1 MLHPLPRPWDRPRI
15 AAVELKP
22 HPLATWGSR
31 LADAFTQP
39 RHAYLSAL
47 FLRLFALVHLAAFAS
62 FGVQAL
68 GLIGSGGI
76 LPLADYVDALRDQL
90 GTGPAAWWNV
100 PFVFWA
106 GASDGAIRIAI
117 ALGIVA
123 SLALLAGRLPRV
135 ALATLYVLYLSL
147 LYAGQ
152 RFMTYQWDILL
163 VETTALALF
172 LPRHPAIGIRLL
184 RWLLFRFMLL
194 SGAVKLLSGDPSWAD
209 LTALEYHYE
218 TQPLPTLFA
227 WYAHQLPATFD
238 RACVAVM
245 LFIELVMPFCII
257 GPRRLRF
264 AAGAS
269 FVALELA
276 IMLTGNYN
284 FFNLLTLLL
293 CLVLLDD
300 DVLARVL
307 PRALRD
313 TLAPPR
319 VARELAPGSR
329 EGGSRRIARRI
340 PAAVAAFLAGIGLAQ
355 VAGMFRGYLSGPVA
369 SVLEAVE
376 PFHLVNTYGLF
387 AVMTTERNEIVVEGS
402 NDGRTWKA
410 YEFRYKPGDL
420 KRAPGWMIPHQPRL
434 DWQMWFAAL
443 GSYDRNP
450 WFARFLGRLL
460 EGAPA
465 VTALL
470 ADDPFAGRPPRYVRA
485 LLYRY
490 RFSDPATRAETGQ
503 WWTRELTGMYAP
515 AVELRSRLDDGR
527 APSTH

>member
-1 MLHPLPRPWDRPRI
+1 MLLF
-15 AAVELKP
+15 VEL
-22 HPLATWGSR
+22 A
-31 LADAFTQP
+31 
-39 RHAYLSAL
+39 
-47 FLRLFALVHLAAFAS
+47 
-62 FGVQAL
+62 
-68 GLIGSGGI
+68 
-76 LPLADYVDALRDQL
+76 
-90 GTGPAAWWNV
+90 
-100 PFVFWA
+100 
-106 GASDGAIRIAI
+106 
-117 ALGIVA
+117 
-123 SLALLAGRLPRV
+123 
-135 ALATLYVLYLSL
+135 
-147 LYAGQ
+147 
-152 RFMTYQWDILL
+152 
-163 VETTALALF
+163 
-172 LPRHPAIGIRLL
+172 
-184 RWLLFRFMLL
+184 
-194 SGAVKLLSGDPSWAD
+194 
-209 LTALEYHYE
+209 
-218 TQPLPTLFA
+218 
-227 WYAHQLPATFD
+227 
-238 RACVAVM
+238 
-245 LFIELVMPFCII
+245 MPFCIF

-269 FVALELA
+269 FVVLELL

-293 CLVLLDD
+293 CLALLDD

-307 PRALRD
+307 PRALCD
-313 TLAPPR
+313 TLAPR
-319 VARELAPGSR
+319 RIAREPTPGGR
-329 EGGSRRIARRI
+329 DAGARRIARRL
-340 PAAVAAFLAGIGLAQ
+340 PAVVAAFLAGIGLAQ
-355 VAGMFRGYLSGPVA
+355 LAGMFRGYLAGPVA

-387 AVMTTERNEIVVEGS
+387 SVMTTERNEIVVEGS
-402 NDGRTWKA
+402 NDGRTWSA
-410 YEFRYKPGDL
+410 YEFRYKPGDM